1 MGVNFNGEL
10 LSRHGTVACV
20 DASYMIYHLL
30 YSAVNRW
37 KGESPNSDALDG
49 FDPSVGEQTD
59 ITQYPDFVDT
69 LDAKIVETLFKVK
82 RLVDDYTSSTVSP
95 LVGKTLLVFDPP
107 RDAKLKSWRY
117 LIYRDYKGQ
126 RMSAR
131 AKQPFCVK
139 KAFFKAMDM
148 LVGDDRYRNRFGLDF
163 VYADG
168 CEADDLIATFFTSK
182 ENETY
187 RKLLIASDKD
197 YLQLDGVTQLNLEGK
212 SVEIEQPYPEL
223 VTMTP
228 EKYLLAKVI
237 VGDGSDNITKV
248 FDRVGYRT
256 AVKKYIS
263 NTKFL
268 VESLQN
274 DAVAKSKF
282 ERNMN
287 LIDFKRIPQSIRR
300 ISRKALGLG

>member
-37 KGESPNSDALDG
+37 KGESPNSDVLDG
-49 FDPSVGEQTD
+49 FDPSVCEQVD

-69 LDAKIVETLFKVK
+69 LDSKIVETLFKVK
-82 RLVDDYTSSTVSP
+82 RLVDDYTASTVSP

-126 RMSAR
+126 RTSAR

-139 KAFFKAMDM
+139 TAFFKAMDM
-148 LVGDDRYRNRFGLDF
+148 LVGDDRYRNRFGLDL

-212 SVEIEQPYPEL
+212 PVEIEQPYPDL

-263 NTKFL
+263 NTEFL